1 MTPLICSGKIKNN
14 MNKLKLGFVFTIVVM
29 LVTMNVAYAQFGS
42 PGKVVSSKM
51 LLSVDKL
58 KPGDGFELAVKA
70 TIKKG
75 YHIGGADKDALYPAK
90 LSVSAPKVIKFDA
103 PKFPRAIRKAF
114 PIAPNEKIPV
124 YEDKFVIK
132 VKGHVAKNARPGTV
146 TITAKLDTQACKD
159 DQCFPP
165 ELIQSSV
172 KVDIARA
179 GAKVKKIN
187 PAVFASVIT
196 PTGGTQDAAGEMAGK
211 LARMSW
217 GKLLFYL
224 YIGGLLLAF
233 TPCVYPMIPVTVGY
247 FSNQGGTRKRGVLL
261 LAAFYVLG
269 LALTYAT
276 LGAIAATTGGMFGSA
291 MQSPGVLVG
300 IAVVLLALA
309 LSMFG
314 VYELQAPMF
323 IQSRA
328 SGKSGALGALVMG
341 LIFGIVAAPCVG
353 PVVLGLLLL
362 VAQLGSPAL
371 GFLLFFSLALGIGTP
386 LFVLAAFSAKMP
398 MPGMWMVAVKK
409 VAGFLL
415 IGAAAYFVQ
424 PLVPEPFARYMIPV
438 IILIAGI
445 HMGFFEKSVR
455 TGRVATCAGK
465 VFCVAALAASM
476 AMVLPGAHKTSLEWE
491 PYSPNSIT
499 QAAQAGKPFMIDF
512 TAQWCGVCKE
522 LEHGPLSDP
531 KVIKAV
537 QKFERFRVDGTTR
550 NSAVKAAEKKYSV
563 RGYPTVIF
571 FDSSGKEIKTARIM
585 KYIDS
590 KEMIRRIESV
600 K

>member
-1 MTPLICSGKIKNN
+1 
-14 MNKLKLGFVFTIVVM
+14 MNKLKLGFVFTILVI
-29 LVTMNVAYAQFGS
+29 LVTMNVAYAQIGA
-42 PGKVVSSKM
+42 PEKIVSSKV

-58 KPGDGFELAVKA
+58 RPGDSFVIAVQA
-70 TIKKG
+70 TIKKD
-75 YHIGGADKDALYPAK
+75 YHIGAADKDTLYPAK
-90 LSVSAPKVIKFDA
+90 LSVNGPKVIKFDA

-132 VKGHVAKNARPGTV
+132 VKGHVAKNAKPGNI
-146 TITAKLDTQACKD
+146 TITTKLDTQACKD

-165 ELIQSSV
+165 ELTQSSI
-172 KVDIARA
+172 KVNIAKA

-196 PTGGTQDAAGEMAGK
+196 TTGGSQDAAGEMAGK
-211 LARMSW
+211 LAKMSW
-217 GKLLFYL
+217 SKLIFYL

-247 FSNQGGTRKRGVLL
+247 FSNQGRTRRRGVLL

-362 VAQLGSPAL
+362 VAQLGSPAM

-386 LFVLAAFSAKMP
+386 LFFLAAFSAKMP

-424 PLVPEPFARYMIPV
+424 PLVPEPFARYMIPAIV
-438 IILIAGI
+438 LIAGI

-465 VFCVAALAASM
+465 AFCVAALAASM
-476 AMVLPGAHKTSLEWE
+476 AMVLPGTQKISLEWE
-491 PYSPNSIT
+491 PYSATSIT
-499 QAAQAGKPFMIDF
+499 TAVQAGKPAMIDF

-522 LEHGPLSDP
+522 LEDGPFSDP

-537 QKFERFRVDGTTR
+537 RRFERFRVDGTTR

-563 RGYPTVIF
+563 RGYPSVIF
-571 FDSSGKEIKTARIM
+571 FDSTGKEIKSARIM

-590 KEMIRRIESV
+590 KEMIRRLESV